1 MSVNAKQNGSLKKLA
16 NFGMDALETIIT
28 KLFKNADEQ
37 SFPMASDSA
46 EGINLLKNVEIDTP
60 TDGQVLKYDAT
71 NEVWVNG
78 QGGSSYTAG
87 DGIDITNDT
96 ISLAYL
102 KVVNGAV
109 NIIFDDGN

>member
-1 MSVNAKQNGSLKKLA
+1 MSLNAKENGNLKKLA
-16 NFGMDALETIIT
+16 NLGMDALETIIT

-37 SFPMASDSA
+37 SFPMPSDSA

-60 TDGQVLKYDAT
+60 TDGQVLKYDST
-71 NEVWVNG
+71 NGVWINAN
-78 QGGSSYTAG
+78 GGSNYTAG
-87 DGIDITNDT
+87 DGIDITSDV

-109 NIIFDDGN
+109 NLVFDDGN